1 MSKQLLNPIKAG
13 AVTLANRIVMA
24 PLTRSRASQPGDIPA
39 DLNVEYYTQRASAGL
54 IVTEASQISRQ
65 GQGYAWTP
73 GIYTDEQEAGWKKV
87 VAAVHAKGGK
97 ISAQLW
103 HVGRISHTLLQENG
117 AAPVAPS
124 ALIAATTKCF
134 PVNPDRT
141 TASFELCSAPRAL
154 ETSEIPGIVAQY
166 RQAAERAKRAGFDF
180 VEVHSANGYLLQQF
194 LATGT
199 NLRTDQYG
207 GSLENRAR
215 LTLEV
220 VDAVIDVIGA
230 DHTGIR
236 LSPHFEFND
245 LTDAETEPVTLYLA
259 QELSR
264 RGIAYLHIAE
274 PIWVGGP
281 ALSKDFRRKLRAAF
295 TGTLICCGGYDAA
308 SAEKLLA
315 DGLADAVAFGRP
327 FIANPDLVERIRQ
340 DAPWNEA
347 DRNTFYGGGATGY
360 TDYPTLK
367 L

>member
-1 MSKQLLNPIKAG
+1 MTKKLLTPVKVG
-13 AVTLANRIVMA
+13 AVMLTNRIVMA
-24 PLTRSRASQPGDIPA
+24 PLTRSRASQPGNVPN
-39 DLNVEYYTQRASAGL
+39 DLNVEYYVQRATAGL
-54 IVTEASQISRQ
+54 IVSEATQISQQ

-73 GIYTDEQEAGWKKV
+73 GIYTDEQEVGWKKV
-87 VAAVHAKGGK
+87 VAAVHATGGK
-97 ISAQLW
+97 MSAQLW

-124 ALIAATTKCF
+124 ALTASTTKCF

-141 TASFELCSAPRAL
+141 ASFEFCSPPRAL
-154 ETSEIPGIVAQY
+154 ETAELPGIVAQY
-166 RQAAERAKRAGFDF
+166 KQSAERAKRAGFDF

-220 VDAVIDVIGA
+220 VDAVISVMGA

-245 LTDAETEPVTLYLA
+245 LSDTETEPMALYLA
-259 QELSR
+259 RELSQ
-264 RGIAYLHIAE
+264 RGVAYLHIAE
-274 PIWVGGP
+274 PVWVGGP
-281 ALSKDFRRKLRAAF
+281 PLSDDFRKKLRAAY
-295 TGTLICCGGYDAA
+295 TGTLICCGGYDTQ
-308 SAEKLLA
+308 SGEKLLA

-327 FIANPDLVERIRQ
+327 FIANPDLVERIRRGSS
-340 DAPWNEA
+340 WNEP
-347 DRNTFYGGGATGY
+347 DRNTFYGGGAAGY
-360 TDYPTLK
+360 TDYPRLK
-367 L
+367 A